1 MASMIAFLL
10 YTSVQWT
17 VQTPPVLPLNNI
29 LFTVSFIWPRILGDM
44 GLFPYRPTTLLLAF
58 LLDLLHL
65 YISIPVRLLVLGVE
79 CFSCL
84 LCFSIDFMLY
94 STFLYFSEY
103 SLLFSFYRRPFVLLL
118 CNDIIVLVNPI
129 DLLLWSLVRH

>member
-1 MASMIAFLL
+1 MSLRASAIAFLL

-17 VQTPPVLPLNNI
+17 VQTPLVLPLNNV

-44 GLFPYRPTTLLLAF
+44 GLFPYKPATLLLSF

-65 YISIPVRLLVLGVE
+65 YISIFVRLPVLGVE

-84 LCFSIDFMLY
+84 LCFSIEFTLGF
-94 STFLYFSEY
+94 T
-103 SLLFSFYRRPFVLLL
+103 SFYFIAFFLLISDHLVLWL
-118 CNDIIVLVNPI
+118 CKDIIVLYTAQ
-129 DLLLWSLVRH
+129 SH

>member
-1 MASMIAFLL
+1 MSLRTSVITFLL
-10 YTSVQWT
+10 YTSVQCT

-58 LLDLLHL
+58 LIYILHF
-65 YISIPVRLLVLGVE
+65 YITILVRLPVPRVE

-84 LCFSIDFMLY
+84 LCFSIDFMLC
-94 STFLYFSEY
+94 ST
-103 SLLFSFYRRPFVLLL
+103 SFYFATFFLFISDHLVLRL
-118 CNDIIVLVNPI
+118 CKDIIVLYTA
-129 DLLLWSLVRH
+129 

>member
-1 MASMIAFLL
+1 MSLKASVIAFLL

-17 VQTPPVLPLNNI
+17 VQTPPVLPLNSI
-29 LFTVSFIWPRILGDM
+29 LFIVSFIWPRILGDM

-65 YISIPVRLLVLGVE
+65 YISILVRLPVLGVE

-84 LCFSIDFMLY
+84 LCFSIDFTLY
-94 STFLYFSEY
+94 ST
-103 SLLFSFYRRPFVLLL
+103 SFYFTAFFLFISDHLVLWL
-118 CNDIIVLVNPI
+118 CKDIIALYTTQ
-129 DLLLWSLVRH
+129 SH